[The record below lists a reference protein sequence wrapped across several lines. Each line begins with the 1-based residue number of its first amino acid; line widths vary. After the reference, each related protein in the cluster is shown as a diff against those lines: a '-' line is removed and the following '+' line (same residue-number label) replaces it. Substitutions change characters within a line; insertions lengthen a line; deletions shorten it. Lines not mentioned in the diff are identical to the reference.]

1 MKIPIIEIKKNPSP
15 SLSKNVIAF
24 TCFLAAALLVAAII
38 LWSQGVNP
46 WYAYGR
52 LFIGAFGSF
61 YGWSETLTKAI
72 PLMLCGLGLTVAF
85 RASFWNI
92 GAEGQLLFGAM
103 AATGVALF
111 VPITGPFLLPLIIA
125 AGFLAGAAWG
135 LLPAIFKGKLGGNE
149 VIITLMMNYI
159 AIELVKYLV
168 TGPWKGAQQF
178 GFPYTDKFP
187 SAAQLPV
194 LAGTR
199 AYYPMLIIAIALAI
213 LLSIILKR
221 TRLGYNIK
229 VIGDNPNAAR
239 YAGISCTKTLLA
251 VMIISGGLAGVAG
264 AGEVAGV
271 RHLLTTPEQISQGYG
286 FTAIIVAWIAMRNPL
301 AVIASSTFM
310 GGLMVGGDVFQ
321 TSLGLPFQTINLFN
335 GLLLF
340 FLIVG
345 QILVH
350 YKIFLR
356 GEE

>member
-1 MKIPIIEIKKNPSP
+1 MPIIEIKKNPSP
-15 SLSKNVIAF
+15 SLLRNVIGF
-24 TCFLAAALLVAAII
+24 TFSIGAALLIAAII

-52 LFIGAFGSF
+52 VFIGAFGSF

-85 RASFWNI
+85 RSSFWNI

-111 VPITGPFLLPLIIA
+111 VPTGPFTLPLMIA

-135 LLPAIFKGKLGGNE
+135 LLPAIFKGKLGANE

-159 AIELVKYLV
+159 AIEIVKYLV
-168 TGPWKGAQQF
+168 TGPWKGAKQF

-187 SAAQLPV
+187 AAAQLPV
-194 LAGTR
+194 LADTR
-199 AYYPMLIIAIALAI
+199 VPYPMLIIGIALAI
-213 LLSIILKR
+213 VLYIILKK
-221 TRLGYNIK
+221 TRLGYNIR
-229 VIGDNPNAAR
+229 VIGDNPRAAR
-239 YAGISCTKTLLA
+239 YAGISYTKTILA
-251 VMIISGGLAGVAG
+251 VMIISGGLAGIAG
-264 AGEVAGV
+264 VGEVAGV

-301 AVIASSTFM
+301 AVIASSIFM

-321 TSLGLPFQTINLFN
+321 TSLGLPFQTINVFN
-335 GLLLF
+335 GLILF
-340 FLIVG
+340 FLIIG
-345 QILVH
+345 QILIH
-350 YKIFLR
+350 YNISLR
-356 GEE
+356 GEG